1 MMSQKR
7 VSQKRQLNLR
17 LNPTKKMFKIV
28 IQIAIGVFALLTY
41 KFPVIMPLG
50 FILVAFFLYKMH
62 KILLVNK
69 EIIDK
74 NTEDVNN
81 SITSLL
87 NNQKQLVSDIKK
99 LKSIIDKHGKKT
111 DNKI

>member
-1 MMSQKR
+1 MVTQKK

-17 LNPTKKMFKIV
+17 LNPKNKMYKIT
-28 IQIAIGVFALLTY
+28 IQIAIVVFALLTY
-41 KFPVIMPLG
+41 KFPVLMPLG
-50 FILVAFFLYKMH
+50 FILVAFFLYKTH

-69 EIIDK
+69 EVIDK
-74 NTEDVNN
+74 NTEDVNR

-87 NNQKQLVSDIKK
+87 NNQKRLVSDIKT

-111 DNKI
+111 GN

>member
-1 MMSQKR
+1 MYQRR
-7 VSQKRQLNLR
+7 VSQKKQLNLMV
-17 LNPTKKMFKIV
+17 NPKKKMYKIT

-41 KFPVIMPLG
+41 KFPVLVPLG

-69 EIIDK
+69 DVIDK

-87 NNQKQLVSDIKK
+87 NNQKRLVSDIKT

-111 DNKI
+111 GNKI

>member
-1 MMSQKR
+1 M
-7 VSQKRQLNLR
+7 V
-17 LNPTKKMFKIV
+17 NPKKKMYKIT

-41 KFPVIMPLG
+41 KFPVLVPLG

-69 EIIDK
+69 DVIDK

-87 NNQKQLVSDIKK
+87 NNQKRLVSDIKT

-111 DNKI
+111 GNKI

>member
-1 MMSQKR
+1 
-7 VSQKRQLNLR
+7 LR
-17 LNPTKKMFKIV
+17 LNPKKKMYKIT

-41 KFPVIMPLG
+41 KFPVLVPLG

-69 EIIDK
+69 DVIDK

-87 NNQKQLVSDIKK
+87 NNQKRLVSDIKTF
-99 LKSIIDKHGKKT
+99 KSIIDKHGKKT
-111 DNKI
+111 GNKI